1 LVTDM
6 MSEERQG
13 TTRDGEKVSAVDIY
27 AQEMLTS
34 IKDVVPYLFKP
45 WRGRVAV
52 DDGYTGLSGDPCAY
66 SQEAGVAI
74 ADAVTASICRSR
86 EAGSPVWIMQTPQA
100 TRERVRRFL
109 CST

>member
-1 LVTDM
+1 MTDM
-6 MSEERQG
+6 MSEGRQG
-13 TTRDGEKVSAVDIY
+13 KTRDGEKVSAVVIY
-27 AQEMLTS
+27 VQEMLTS
-34 IKDVVPYLFKP
+34 IKDVVPYLFEP

-52 DDGYTGLSGDPCAY
+52 VDGFEELSGNPCAF

-74 ADAVTASICRSR
+74 ADAVTASNCRTR
-86 EAGSPVWIMQTPQA
+86 EAGSRVWIMQTPLA

>member
-1 LVTDM
+1 MTDM

-27 AQEMLTS
+27 AREMLTS
-34 IKDVVPYLFKP
+34 IKDVVPHLFEP
-45 WRGRVAV
+45 
-52 DDGYTGLSGDPCAY
+52 GLSGDPCAY

-74 ADAVTASICRSR
+74 TDAVTASICRSR
-86 EAGSPVWIMQTPQA
+86 EAGSPVWITQTPQA